1 MLPRECAGCPFVA
14 RSLHAPARSR
24 ESACADSGCGVRG
37 FVVILG
43 RGSASLS
50 LTALSLAGF
59 LLVSATAHAE
69 PTEAD
74 RASAR
79 SLASEGYDALE
90 RKDYARAVDRFRHA
104 DSLVHAPTIG
114 VDLARALI
122 GLGRYVEAYERYQLI
137 IREGAPKGSPSSWKQ
152 AVDDA
157 QKEVADLEPRLSWV
171 VIHVMGPLD
180 PQVTIDGDDVPEGAL
195 GARRAADPGKRTIR
209 ATADGFEPN
218 QQTITLKEG
227 QQQVVTLVLRRSAAP
242 RPAAPVTTE
251 PAEKQAKPTH
261 VSRTPAWIAFGV
273 GGAGV
278 VFASVTGVVFLNVHS
293 ELASA
298 CPTGTCQ
305 TTDENVHHL
314 TSERSRYRTF
324 GTLSGIGWAVGIGG
338 AATGLVLLLTDSA
351 AEQASSQRAALWP
364 VIGPG
369 EIGMAGRF

>member
-1 MLPRECAGCPFVA
+1 M
-14 RSLHAPARSR
+14 
-24 ESACADSGCGVRG
+24 
-37 FVVILG
+37 ILG

-50 LTALSLAGF
+50 LTALSLAAF
-59 LLVSATAHAE
+59 MLVSAAAQAE

-90 RKDYARAVDRFRHA
+90 RKDYATAVDRFRHA
-104 DSLVHAPTIG
+104 DALIHAPTIG

-137 IREGAPKGSPSSWKQ
+137 IREGAPKGSPASWRQ

-157 QKEVADLEPRLSWV
+157 QKEVADLEPRMGWV

-180 PQVTIDGDDVPEGAL
+180 PQVTIDGADVPEGAL
-195 GARRAADPGKRTIR
+195 GARRAADPGKRTVR

-227 QQQVVTLVLRRSAAP
+227 QEQVVTLVLQRSASP
-242 RPAAPVTTE
+242 HVAAPVTNEPTE
-251 PAEKQAKPTH
+251 KEAKPAH

-273 GGAGV
+273 GGSGIA
-278 VFASVTGVVFLNVHS
+278 FASVTGIVFLNAHS
-293 ELASA
+293 ELASK
-298 CPTGTCQ
+298 CPTGSCPNDDA
-305 TTDENVHHL
+305 DEVRHL
-314 TSERSRYRTF
+314 TSVRSRYRTF
-324 GTLSGIGWAVGIGG
+324 GTLSGIGWGVGVGG
-338 AATGLVLLLTDSA
+338 AVTGLVLLLTDSA

-364 VIGPG
+364 VVGPG

>member
-1 MLPRECAGCPFVA
+1 M
-14 RSLHAPARSR
+14 
-24 ESACADSGCGVRG
+24 
-37 FVVILG
+37 ILG

-50 LTALSLAGF
+50 LAALSLAGVLF
-59 LLVSATAHAE
+59 VAGAAGAE

-90 RKDYARAVDRFRHA
+90 RKDYATAVDRFRHA
-104 DSLVHAPTIG
+104 DALVHAPTIG

-137 IREGAPKGSPSSWKQ
+137 IREGAPKGAPASWKQ
-152 AVDDA
+152 AVEDA
-157 QKEVADLEPRLSWV
+157 QKEVGELEPRLSWV

-209 ATADGFEPN
+209 ATAEGFEPN

-227 QQQVVTLVLRRSAAP
+227 QQQVVTLVLQRSASP
-242 RPAAPVTTE
+242 RPPT
-251 PAEKQAKPTH
+251 PASNERPEKNAKPAH

-278 VFASVTGVVFLNVHS
+278 VFGSVTGIVFLDAHS
-293 ELASA
+293 ELASK
-298 CPTGTCQ
+298 CPTGTCSSDDA
-305 TTDENVHHL
+305 DEVRHL
-314 TSERSRYRTF
+314 TSVRSRYRTF
-324 GTLSGIGWAVGIGG
+324 GTLSGIGWGIGVGG
-338 AATGLVLLLTDSA
+338 AVTGLVLLLTDSA

-364 VIGPG
+364 VVGPS